1 MASPVEEIKAR
12 LDVAEFIGR
21 DVRLTRSGRYL
32 KGLCPFHTEK
42 TPSFF
47 VFTDRGTYK
56 CFGCGEGGDLFSY
69 VMRRDNAEFPEALGA
84 LATEAGVE
92 LRGER
97 TDPETRSRRK
107 RLGSALTEAAR
118 VLHELLLNAPAAASA
133 RGYLEQRGV
142 TGASTTA
149 FQLGYAPAHGSP
161 VTKRLREL
169 GVEPEIIA
177 ATGVARDD
185 GGELRDYF
193 FDRLVFPIVDRRG
206 DVVGFGARALGD
218 AEPKY
223 LNTRESDVFTKGHH
237 LYGYHLA
244 RDAIRQDGTAVIVEG
259 YMDAIAAHEH
269 GFANTVASMGTA
281 LTGQQATLLRSSGA
295 KRIILALDADTAGAA
310 ATRRGVDVLR
320 ESGEYESEAAVDF
333 RGLVRHED
341 RLATDIAIVELPEG
355 EDPDSLIR
363 SDGPGWTSLLADP
376 TPLAD
381 FYFSW
386 AMREHDLSTLAGRQQ
401 AVRELVPVVAELR
414 DTVVRAHYFSRLAD
428 LSRVP
433 QDELRAMAAS
443 ARRRRPRAA
452 QAETP
457 TGGTAAADPLEE
469 GLVEYALR
477 APPEYLEMVAR
488 LDPSFVSDPGL
499 RHLLAVIVRMI
510 QVRGGLDWDAVL
522 AELDETS
529 AARLVRIREH
539 ARQAPQLEADAF
551 VRALQSAALRLR
563 RRRLE
568 VDWNEATHLRSAGDA
583 VAESPDFRA
592 RVERLEQER
601 LNVFR
606 AERELSVLIGGRP
619 A

>member
-1 MASPVEEIKAR
+1 MASPVDEIKAR

-97 TDPETRSRRK
+97 ADPESRSRRK

-118 VLHELLLNAPAAASA
+118 VMHELLLNAPAAARA
-133 RGYLEQRGV
+133 RGYLEERGV
-142 TGASTTA
+142 TAGSTTA
-149 FQLGYAPAHGSP
+149 FQLGYAPARGSP
-161 VTKRLREL
+161 VTRRLRDL
-169 GVEPEIIA
+169 GVEPEIILEA
-177 ATGVARDD
+177 GVARDD

-218 AEPKY
+218 AQPKY
-223 LNTRESDVFTKGHH
+223 LNTRESTVFTKGHH

-281 LTGQQATLLRSSGA
+281 LTSQQATLLRSSGA
-295 KRIILALDADTAGAA
+295 KRIVLALDADTAGAA

-320 ESGEYESEAAVDF
+320 ESGEYEAEAAVDF
-333 RGLVRHED
+333 RGYVHHEGRLV
-341 RLATDIAIVELPEG
+341 TDIAVLVLPEG
-355 EDPDSLIR
+355 EDPDSVIRQSPESWTRLIEG
-363 SDGPGWTSLLADP
+363 S
-376 TPLAD
+376 TPLID
-381 FYFSW
+381 YYFAW
-386 AMREHDLSTLAGRQQ
+386 ALREHDLTSRAGRQRAAGDLNPVVSEIQ
-401 AVRELVPVVAELR
+401 DPTVRSAYFNRLSRETQVPVEQLEL
-414 DTVVRAHYFSRLAD
+414 
-428 LSRVP
+428 
-433 QDELRAMAAS
+433 MAAS

-452 QAETP
+452 EEERP
-457 TGGTAAADPLEE
+457 TGDTAAADPVEE
-469 GLVEYALR
+469 GLVEYALH
-477 APPEYLEMVAR
+477 APPEYLELVAR
-488 LDPSFVSDPGL
+488 LDPGFVSDPGL
-499 RHLLAVIVRMI
+499 RHLLAVIVKMI
-510 QVRGGLDWDAVL
+510 QVRGGLEWDAVM

-539 ARQAPQLEADAF
+539 AQQAPRLEADAF

-568 VDWNEATHLRSAGDA
+568 MDWNEATHLRSAGDA